1 MKKFVVTLADGAEH
15 WVEADSFGPKRE
27 YGSPDRGVDFTVFVV
42 NANPV
47 EVLTVNSDA
56 IVTIEEVRE

>member
-15 WVEADSFGPKRE
+15 WVEADSFGPKRD
-27 YGSPDRGVDFTVFVV
+27 YGSDKGVDFTVFVV

-56 IVTIEEVRE
+56 IVTIEEVQE